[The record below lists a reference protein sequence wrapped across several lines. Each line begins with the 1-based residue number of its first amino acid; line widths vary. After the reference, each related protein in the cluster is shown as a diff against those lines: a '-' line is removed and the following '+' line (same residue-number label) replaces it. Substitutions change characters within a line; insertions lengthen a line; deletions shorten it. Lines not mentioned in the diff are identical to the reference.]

1 MWLGVWECVAGSV
14 GVYGWECGSVWLG
27 VWECVLECGSV
38 WLGVWEYG
46 LVVSKCV
53 AGSVNVCGCS
63 CLAHQYAA
71 VCQPRD
77 LQVRDTTSK
86 NFAIMWWCC
95 AMMWWYYGMYLSP
108 AVPTTTL

>member
-1 MWLGVWECVAGSV
+1 MARSV
-14 GVYGWECGSVWLG
+14 GVCGWECGSVWLG
-27 VWECVLECGSV
+27 VWECVAWSV
-38 WLGVWEYG
+38 GVCLGVWECG

-77 LQVRDTTSK
+77 LQVRDATSK
-86 NFAIMWWCC
+86 SSAIMWWCY
-95 AMMWWYYGMYLSP
+95 AMMWWYCAMYLSP